1 MSGVA
6 NPLVVRSAVER
17 FERPLL
23 AYALRL
29 LGGDLHRAR
38 DVVQETFTRLCD
50 QPVEG
55 NAELNGLNGHLP
67 QWLYTVCRNAALD
80 ARRKARREMSL
91 VESAADEALTSP
103 VSPPDAIAET
113 RDSTS
118 RVLTLLSRLTAD
130 QQEAIRLKF
139 QHGLSYREIA
149 SVTGHSETNVG
160 FLIHRGIK
168 RLREMMS

>member
-1 MSGVA
+1 MASSDVDD
-6 NPLVVRSAVER
+6 VVRSAIGR
-17 FERPLL
+17 YERPLL

-29 LGGDLHRAR
+29 VGGQDVNRAR
-38 DVVQETFTRLCD
+38 DAVQETFAKLCKH
-50 QPVEG
+50 PPLE
-55 NAELNGLNGHLP
+55 AMNGRLP

-91 VESAADEALTSP
+91 VETAADETLASP
-103 VSPPDAIAET
+103 ASPPDAIAET

>member
-1 MSGVA
+1 MASSDVDD
-6 NPLVVRSAVER
+6 VVRQAIGR
-17 FERPLL
+17 YERPLL

-29 LGGDLHRAR
+29 VGGQDVNRAR
-38 DVVQETFTRLCD
+38 DAVQETFAKLCKHPPAD
-50 QPVEG
+50 VM
-55 NAELNGLNGHLP
+55 NGHLP

-91 VESAADEALTSP
+91 VETAADETIASSA
-103 VSPPDAIAET
+103 SPPDAIAET

-118 RVLTLLSRLTAD
+118 RVLTLLSRLTPD

-149 SVTGHSETNVG
+149 AVTGHSETNVG

>member
-1 MSGVA
+1 MDSDDAGED
-6 NPLVVRSAVER
+6 VVRQAIGR
-17 FERPLL
+17 YERPLL

-29 LGGDLHRAR
+29 VGGDVNRAR
-38 DVVQETFTRLCD
+38 DAVQETFAKLCNHPPAD
-50 QPVEG
+50 V
-55 NAELNGLNGHLP
+55 NGHLP

-91 VESAADEALTSP
+91 VETADENLASAA
-103 VSPPDAIAET
+103 SPPDAIAET

-118 RVLTLLSRLTAD
+118 RVLTVLSRLTPD

-149 SVTGHSETNVG
+149 AVTGHSETNVG